1 MEFGETKM
9 KKRHFIKN
17 VVPLLFGSLLVAT
30 FLAGCCCIN
39 IGGCSG
45 KEKYERTENLSAP
58 IAAEAI
64 LDVETDVGSI
74 AVTGADVTDCNV
86 TATICVKA
94 PSKQQAQEI
103 AEQVE
108 IKLET
113 LGNTLI
119 LKAEKPAKKC
129 KRSITVSFEITVPQ
143 QTALQLESDVGK
155 IRVSNTAGQIKA
167 KTNVGKI
174 ICKEISGDI
183 VLKTNVGKVKVEY
196 AETAPP
202 AVNADIVTNI
212 GDIKFTAPAGL
223 SATVYAATNIGSVQ
237 TTLPLTV
244 TGTLGKHTTG
254 TIGTGEGKLHL
265 KTNIG
270 SIKIR

>member
-1 MEFGETKM
+1 M
-9 KKRHFIKN
+9 KKRHFTKY
-17 VVPLLFGSLLVAT
+17 VAPLLLCSLLIT
-30 FLAGCCCIN
+30 SSLAGCCIN

-45 KEKYERTENLSAP
+45 KEKYKRTENLSAP
-58 IAAEAI
+58 IAAEGI
-64 LDVETDVGSI
+64 LDVETNVGSI
-74 AVTGADVTDCNV
+74 TVTGADVTDCNV

-94 PSKQQAQEI
+94 PSKQQAREI
-103 AEQVE
+103 AEQVK
-108 IKLET
+108 IKLEPSGDCLT
-113 LGNTLI
+113 LRV
-119 LKAEKPAKKC
+119 EKPHKKC
-129 KRSITVSFEITVPQ
+129 KRSITVSFDITVPQ
-143 QTALQLESDVGK
+143 QTALDLKTNVGELK
-155 IRVSNTAGQIKA
+155 VDNTTGPIEAA
-167 KTNVGKI
+167 TNVGKI

-202 AVNADIVTNI
+202 AVNADIVTDI

-237 TTLPLTV
+237 TSLPLTV